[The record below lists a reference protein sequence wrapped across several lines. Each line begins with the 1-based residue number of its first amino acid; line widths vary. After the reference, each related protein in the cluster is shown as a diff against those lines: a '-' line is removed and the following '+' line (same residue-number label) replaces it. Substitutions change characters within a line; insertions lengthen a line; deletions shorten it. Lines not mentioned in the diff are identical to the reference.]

1 MIKVLMI
8 EDDLELAEVL
18 AKYLKKFD
26 IDVEVAEEPFVGLSM
41 LEVNDYDLLILDLT
55 LPGLDGL
62 ELIPK
67 IREKS
72 DIPIII
78 SSARDDI
85 LDKVMGLE
93 RGADDYL
100 PKPYNP
106 RELEAR
112 IKTILRRKSTS
123 SSENTKKKD
132 EVFELNED
140 ALQIKFKGQ
149 LLQLTPAEYDILS
162 MLIKNKGAVVSRD
175 RFLYES
181 ENIDDDSSLKN
192 IDVMVSRIRS
202 KLSKIDDSFT
212 YIKPARGIGYQ
223 LVLP

>member
-18 AKYLKKFD
+18 SKYLKKFD
-26 IDVEVAEEPFVGLSM
+26 IEVEVAEEPYIGLSM
-41 LEVNDYDLLILDLT
+41 IEVNSYELLILDLT

-67 IREKS
+67 IREFS

-112 IKTILRRKSTS
+112 IKTILRRKANEPA
-123 SSENTKKKD
+123 SEQKKK
-132 EVFELNED
+132 EEIFELNED
-140 ALQIKFKGQ
+140 AMQIKFKGT
-149 LLQLTPAEYDILS
+149 LLTLTPAEYDILS
-162 MLIKNKGAVVSRD
+162 MLIKSRGGVISRD

-192 IDVMVSRIRS
+192 IDVMVSRIRT
-202 KLSKIDDSFT
+202 KLSKIDNQNS
-212 YIKPARGIGYQ
+212 YIKPARGVGYQ
-223 LVLP
+223 LIVS

>member
-8 EDDLELAEVL
+8 EDDLELANVL
-18 AKYLKKFD
+18 SKYLKKFD
-26 IDVEVAEEPFVGLSM
+26 IEVEVAEEPYIGLSM
-41 LEVNDYDLLILDLT
+41 LEVNNYDLLILDLT

-112 IKTILRRKSTS
+112 IKTILRRKAAS
-123 SSENTKKKD
+123 SSSGEPKKD
-132 EVFELNED
+132 EVFDLNED
-140 ALQIKFKGQ
+140 AMQIRFKGQ

-162 MLIKNKGAVVSRD
+162 MLIKNKGGVVSRD

-202 KLSKIDDSFT
+202 KLAKIDDSFT